1 MIQKDYDR
9 AQRLN
14 EVYKHLFAH
23 HGITSQKA
31 MAEHLGMQRTGL
43 SAAMNGSK
51 ANLTD
56 SLFKKICASWP
67 GVFVLDYLLTG
78 EGNLLTPE
86 EEYASAKI
94 EQGSIMFEEQ
104 QNNILE
110 LYARMIRGVDDLR
123 QQIKIELADLQKA
136 KSDLQQARD
145 EFRGA
150 TNTLMRLISRLEPS
164 SHHDIGLAAE
174 DLKKI

>member
-1 MIQKDYDR
+1 MAQKDYKR
-9 AQRLN
+9 AERLN
-14 EVYKHLFAH
+14 DVYKHLFAH
-23 HGITSQKA
+23 HGVTSQKA

-56 SLFKKICASWP
+56 SLFKKICAAWP

-86 EEYASAKI
+86 EEYTSAKI
-94 EQGSIMFEEQ
+94 EQSSTMVEEQ

-136 KSDLQQARD
+136 KYELYQARD

-150 TNTLMRLISRLEPS
+150 TNTLMRLISRLEKS

-174 DLKKI
+174 DLGKT

>member
-1 MIQKDYDR
+1 MNEKDMIK

-14 EVYKHLFAH
+14 EAYKHLFAH

-67 GVFVLDYLLTG
+67 GVFVLDYLLKT
-78 EGNLLTPE
+78 
-86 EEYASAKI
+86 
-94 EQGSIMFEEQ
+94 
-104 QNNILE
+104 
-110 LYARMIRGVDDLR
+110 
-123 QQIKIELADLQKA
+123 
-136 KSDLQQARD
+136 
-145 EFRGA
+145 
-150 TNTLMRLISRLEPS
+150 
-164 SHHDIGLAAE
+164 DIGSVLKLAGGEVLGQAALMVVVACALLLLAVVCGVLNFFVLLIFSHFKSIQFRKFFIA
-174 DLKKI
+174 DSWKIS

>member
-14 EVYKHLFAH
+14 EVYKHLFSH

-56 SLFKKICASWP
+56 NLFKKICAAWP
-67 GVFVLDYLLTG
+67 GVFVLNYLLTG

-86 EEYASAKI
+86 EECQSAKI
-94 EQGSIMFEEQ
+94 EQTEQ
-104 QNNILE
+104 NNNILE
-110 LYARMIRGVDDLR
+110 LYARMIRCIDDLR
-123 QQIKIELADLQKA
+123 QQMKKELCDIQNLKTE
-136 KSDLQQARD
+136 LQQARD
-145 EFRGA
+145 DFRAA
-150 TNTLMRLISRLEPS
+150 TNTLRRVIAQTESR
-164 SHHDIGLAAE
+164 DVRMVAE
-174 DLKKI
+174 Y

>member
-56 SLFKKICASWP
+56 NLFKKICAAWP

-78 EGNLLTPE
+78 KGNLLTPE
-86 EEYASAKI
+86 EEYQSAKI
-94 EQGSIMFEEQ
+94 EQTEQ
-104 QNNILE
+104 NNNILE
-110 LYARMIRGVDDLR
+110 LYARMIRGIDDLR
-123 QQIKIELADLQKA
+123 QEMKKELCDIQNLKTE
-136 KSDLQQARD
+136 LQQARD
-145 EFRGA
+145 DFRTA
-150 TNTLMRLISRLEPS
+150 TNTLRRVIAQTESR
-164 SHHDIGLAAE
+164 DVRMVAE
-174 DLKKI
+174 D

>member
-86 EEYASAKI
+86 EEYTSAKI
-94 EQGSIMFEEQ
+94 EQGFNMVEEQ

-110 LYARMIRGVDDLR
+110 LYAGMIRGVDDLR
-123 QQIKIELADLQKA
+123 QQIKTELADLQKA
-136 KSDLQQARD
+136 KYELHQARD
-145 EFRGA
+145 EFLGA
-150 TNTLMRLISRLEPS
+150 TNTLMRLISRLEKS
-164 SHHDIGLAAE
+164 SNHDIGLAAE
-174 DLKKI
+174 D

>member
-110 LYARMIRGVDDLR
+110 LYARMIRGLDDLR
-123 QQIKIELADLQKA
+123 QEIKNELAEIQEA
-136 KSDLQQARD
+136 KSELQQARD

-150 TNTLMRLISRLEPS
+150 TNTLMRLITRLELS

-174 DLKKI
+174 DLENT

>member
-56 SLFKKICASWP
+56 SLFKK
-67 GVFVLDYLLTG
+67 
-78 EGNLLTPE
+78 NLCFM
-86 EEYASAKI
+86 AWC
-94 EQGSIMFEEQ
+94 
-104 QNNILE
+104 
-110 LYARMIRGVDDLR
+110 VC
-123 QQIKIELADLQKA
+123 
-136 KSDLQQARD
+136 
-145 EFRGA
+145 
-150 TNTLMRLISRLEPS
+150 SRLS
-164 SHHDIGLAAE
+164 SHRRRQSLNT
-174 DLKKI
+174 